1 MTVLQVTEAVGL
13 KGPILLLVVLNL
25 VNTKILSNSFQMK
38 QMIINPVS
46 FLGEEGSGTAPN
58 GNISPRKG
66 YTRAPFDDWRKPTS
80 NSGGNGEEQE
90 EVPIGSGGGG
100 PPNSGSAGGGWRT
113 GPSTSGRR

>member
-1 MTVLQVTEAVGL
+1 MTVLQVIEAVGL

-25 VNTKILSNSFQMK
+25 VNIKILSNSLSMNW
-38 QMIINPVS
+38 MMNAIW

-80 NSGGNGEEQE
+80 NSGGNGEEQKWG
-90 EVPIGSGGGG
+90 V
-100 PPNSGSAGGGWRT
+100 AARVA
-113 GPSTSGRR
+113 